1 MIETR
6 LAEQMANLEQQDRP
20 LPWAPQVFTP
30 KFEE

>member
-1 MIETR
+1 MVNVV
-6 LAEQMANLEQQDRP
+6 EQEDRP